1 MFDYALDRIIAITGF
16 ATRNCLEENCGKR
29 DKDGELLSC
38 ATAKCGE
45 RRIEEHLQRELLVM
59 RSVRKL
65 LEALERKEIESA
77 VTADK
82 RGKR

>member
-1 MFDYALDRIIAITGF
+1 MFDYAIDRITTITGF
-16 ATRNCLEENCGKR
+16 ATRNCLESNCGQR

-38 ATAKCGE
+38 TTAKCGE

-65 LEALERKEIESA
+65 LEALERKEIEGAASA
-77 VTADK
+77 GK
-82 RGKR
+82 QGKR